1 MYLGLEI
8 VEIDFLEPNKAQKN
22 RNVLLTINLIVQFF
36 VETFVAMAL
45 GYFIGKYLDK
55 WLFEDQ
61 VILTYVFVVIGVFSG
76 LRNMIK
82 RVLRNIDGGK
92 KDEKS

>member
-1 MYLGLEI
+1 
-8 VEIDFLEPNKAQKN
+8 LEPNKTKKN
-22 RNVLLTINLIVQFF
+22 TNVLLVINLIVQFF

-55 WLFEDQ
+55 WLFDDQ
-61 VILTYVFVVIGVFSG
+61 IILTYVFVVIGVFSG

-92 KDEKS
+92 EDEKS